1 MLCTQV
7 KTHNFTDIGQKKR
20 FQTAGGNPVIKNT
33 YLAAIEEEKMIIYT
47 MCVYTENYD
56 VTAAVSN
63 GYFIISINKISVDLI
78 MHARISY
85 IYII

>member
-7 KTHNFTDIGQKKR
+7 KTHNFTDIGQKKC

-47 MCVYTENYD
+47 MCIYTENYD

-63 GYFIISINKISVDLI
+63 GFLILSINNISVDYLSI
-78 MHARISY
+78 RARISY
-85 IYII
+85 IYI